1 VQVPVPA
8 NNPVAL
14 IGLALGMLG
23 AGGFMLRRKRKQL
36 R

>member
-1 VQVPVPA
+1 MQVPVPA

-23 AGGFMLRRKRKQL
+23 AGGFILRRRRKQVQ
-36 R
+36 